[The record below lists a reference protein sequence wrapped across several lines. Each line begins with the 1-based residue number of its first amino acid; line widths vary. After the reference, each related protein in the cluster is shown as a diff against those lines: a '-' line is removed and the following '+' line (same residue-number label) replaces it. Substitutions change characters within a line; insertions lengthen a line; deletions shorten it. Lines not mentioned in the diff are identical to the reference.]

1 MGIKMG
7 SALDRTGSEWQADTY
22 QKGMGAEPLKCRFC
36 SIGVTHNPS
45 YTRELHDK
53 SVFVS
58 AYFRLLPGGEH
69 AANCKYGVQ
78 EEISEIAKESQ
89 GLLESVKGNQYRMR
103 LVMIKEALEGGAAP
117 TNQSGEGSNARSS
130 KTYVSTPGKLP
141 AYINSAKRALKLRA
155 LCASDSDVEQH
166 LELVFEGNTVV
177 NWRQFYFETERHMEA
192 FHAVSQNTT
201 QHPIAI
207 HGYVKSVRRCVGDD
221 KNKNVLNLR
230 MNKYRAD
237 SEKPDNG
244 VGLEVSIWS
253 RQTAWFKGIEHDDEV
268 VVLGMW
274 KTSTTPPTTAP
285 NEGRYKT
292 FTKNRLSLSLVLMA
306 QITKV

>member
-7 SALDRTGSEWQADTY
+7 SALDRTGNEWHANTY
-22 QKGMGAEPLKCRFC
+22 QKGMGAEPLKCLC
-36 SIGVTHNPS
+36 GVAVTHNPS
-45 YTRELHDK
+45 HTRELHDK

-69 AANCKYGVQ
+69 AANCRYGVQ
-78 EEISEIAKESQ
+78 EEIEEIAKESQ
-89 GLLESVKGNQYRMR
+89 GLVESVKGNQYRMR
-103 LVMIKEALEGGAAP
+103 LVMIKEALEGGTA
-117 TNQSGEGSNARSS
+117 TKNQNGDGPKARSS
-130 KTYVSTPGKLP
+130 KTYVSSPNKLP

-155 LCASDSDVEQH
+155 LCASDNDVEQH

-207 HGYVKSVRRCVGDD
+207 HGYVKSVRRCVGNDND
-221 KNKNVLNLR
+221 KNVLNLR

-237 SEKPDNG
+237 AENSENG

-253 RQTAWFKGIEHDDEV
+253 PQTAWFKGIENDDEV

-274 KTSTTPPTTAP
+274 KATTTPPTTAP
-285 NEGRYKT
+285 NEGRFKT
-292 FTKNRLSLSLVLMA
+292 FTKNRLTLSLVLMA

>member
-7 SALDRTGSEWQADTY
+7 SALDRTGNEWHADTY
-22 QKGMGAEPLKCRFC
+22 QKGMGAEPLKCLC
-36 SIGVTHNPS
+36 GVAVTHNPS
-45 YTRELHDK
+45 HTRELHDK

-69 AANCKYGVQ
+69 AANCRYGVQ
-78 EEISEIAKESQ
+78 EEIEEIAKESQ
-89 GLLESVKGNQYRMR
+89 GLVESVKGNQYRMR

-117 TNQSGEGSNARSS
+117 KIQNGEGPKTRSS
-130 KTYVSTPGKLP
+130 KTYVSSSNKLP

-155 LCASDSDVEQH
+155 LCASDNDVEQH
-166 LELVFEGNTVV
+166 LELVFEGNTAV

-192 FHAVSQNTT
+192 FYAVSQNTT

-207 HGYVKSVRRCVGDD
+207 HGYVKSVRRCLGDD
-221 KNKNVLNLR
+221 KAKNVLNLR

-237 SEKPDNG
+237 TENPENA

-253 RQTAWFKGIEHDDEV
+253 RQTAWFKGIENDDEV

-274 KTSTTPPTTAP
+274 KATTTLPTAAP
-285 NEGRYKT
+285 NEGRFKT